1 MFQEFPEVLPGDVIE
16 KPKTLKQKWLD
27 ALRSGK
33 YKQGTGAFQK
43 NLGTFCALG
52 VLADLIDNKYWKYFE
67 DGNIVYSRWMGENFG
82 VDDYHRLFNHI
93 SLSDA
98 YVIYTKND
106 KSGQS
111 FREIAD
117 YIEKNVQVGEV

>member
-43 NLGTFCALG
+43 NLGAFCALG
-52 VLADLIDNKYWKYFE
+52 VLADLIDNKYWKCFE
-67 DGNIVYSRWMGENFG
+67 DDDGVYVRWAGVG
-82 VDDYHRLFNHI
+82 QVDDYERLNK
-93 SLSDA
+93 
-98 YVIYTKND
+98 YVSPFYVSTIFVDND
-106 KSGQS
+106 RRGKSFS
-111 FREIAD
+111 EIAD
-117 YIEKNVQVGEV
+117 YIEKCVQVGEV